1 MEEPATLGGVVTWQP
16 ARDVYA
22 RIEAADEA
30 EKHGDGIER
39 FKEALK
45 PKRPLG
51 GRPKARGAS
60 ATLRLRPVA
69 HEQFGYRSSS
79 VLIAFAA
86 ASMEGVGEPGDA
98 SDST

>member
-45 PKRPLG
+45 PKRP
-51 GRPKARGAS
+51 
-60 ATLRLRPVA
+60 
-69 HEQFGYRSSS
+69 
-79 VLIAFAA
+79 
-86 ASMEGVGEPGDA
+86 
-98 SDST
+98 